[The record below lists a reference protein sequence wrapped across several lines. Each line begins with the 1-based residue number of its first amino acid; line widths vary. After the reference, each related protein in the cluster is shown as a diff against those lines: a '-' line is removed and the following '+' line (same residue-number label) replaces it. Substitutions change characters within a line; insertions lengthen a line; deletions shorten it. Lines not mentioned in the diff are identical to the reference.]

1 MFKVLFT
8 KQAGK
13 DAVNIQRSK
22 LKPQIEKIVTT
33 VQTNPFEYSQS
44 FEALKGRLSGKY
56 SRRINK
62 EHRFV
67 YEVLPNTD
75 KIADSNGNI
84 FECIVKVL
92 SMWTHYENVQ
102 PLTYDK

>member
-8 KQAGK
+8 KHATK
-13 DAVNIQRSK
+13 DAIKIQRSN
-22 LKPQIEKIVTT
+22 LRPQVEKIFTT
-33 VQTNPFEYSQS
+33 VQINPFEHSQS
-44 FEALKGRLSGKY
+44 FEALKGRLAGKY

-75 KIADSNGNI
+75 NEMDNSGKLYEG
-84 FECIVKVL
+84 IVKVL
-92 SMWTHYENVQ
+92 SMWTHYENV
-102 PLTYDK
+102 